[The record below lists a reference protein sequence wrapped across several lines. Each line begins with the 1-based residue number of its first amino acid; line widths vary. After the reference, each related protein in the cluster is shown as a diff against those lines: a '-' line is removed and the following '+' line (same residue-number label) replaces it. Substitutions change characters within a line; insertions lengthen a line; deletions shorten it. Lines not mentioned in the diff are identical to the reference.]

1 MGVRGLCRG
10 LGRTCFA
17 GLVGEVFGDEGRGG
31 DEERLVPEGGEFL
44 THGVEIELGFGR
56 MT

>member
-1 MGVRGLCRG
+1 MEVRGLRMG
-10 LGRTCFA
+10 MGRTCFA
-17 GLVGEVFGDEGRGG
+17 GLVGEVFGDEGRGR

-44 THGVEIELGFGR
+44 THGVAIELGFGR